1 MTGKK
6 PDAGGE
12 LERLLNRAHAHMDAD
27 PKKYPPVKRK
37 PDRQR
42 PKGWR

>member
-6 PDAGGE
+6 IDQAEE
-12 LERLLNRAHAHMDAD
+12 LSRLLARGKAYMDAD

>member
-6 PDAGGE
+6 PDSGRE
-12 LERLLNRAHAHMDAD
+12 LERLLSDAHRRMDAD